1 VLTVQNAADQA
12 RRTMKSRLLLLW
24 WMLMALAYAAA
35 LMLVPALR
43 GYRLPIPYAVP
54 IFDMPF
60 VFVGIGVGYLCLE
73 RHRVRQDF
81 GSAAL
86 GASLWLAA
94 LLAAAHIL
102 AQPDYPISPGV
113 DAGIA
118 PYFFFLS
125 YLCALAGI
133 ALATY
138 YGDRPLPMSDRARVQ
153 TGIGVFVLSLV
164 IVMVVIAIKPLLPSM
179 VMRPGRLTPFA
190 ISVAAVTYGVVG
202 LWVLIGSRR
211 RLLAPDSGPVTKFYL
226 LAAFIWLLGLVGF
239 LAHPYRYAVS
249 WYLGGFARPIGVA
262 VVFVSLLRE
271 QAWLY
276 RELRGNLYRLKETQA
291 QLIQASKM
299 TALGTLVSGVA
310 HELNNPLTTISLS
323 AQLLQRQAD
332 VAPEVRGRIDA
343 IGEECDRAS
352 RIIRDML
359 TFARRQET
367 ERQSVDLNVVVEATL
382 SRQARALELD
392 NIRVAKALEP
402 ALPPVWADSRQLEQ
416 VLLNLVS
423 NAAHAMK
430 SSHGHGVLTVRTTR
444 HGDEVNV
451 EVTDS
456 GPGIPAEHLGNIFD
470 PFFTTKPTGEGTGLG
485 LSLALGII
493 TEHGGRLTA
502 ANVPGSG
509 ARFVISLP
517 LGEHSTVA
525 ASPAPQM
532 PSSVHGAR
540 VLIVDDEDNLRRILC
555 DVLSA
560 SGHRVDE
567 AATGREAIA
576 RIEREDYDFIALDLR
591 LPDIHGSAVWRR
603 VLERGRDTASRVIFI
618 TGDTMSPEAQKF
630 LEEAERPVLRKPF
643 TVDMI
648 QKTIAQ
654 VLSQPPVSESE
665 PSSSDAYGELATRSS
680 VAPDKVVRG

>member
-1 VLTVQNAADQA
+1 MSTAQSGVDQP
-12 RRTMKSRLLLLW
+12 RRTLRSRVLLLW
-24 WMLMALAYAAA
+24 LMLVTLAYEAA
-35 LMLVPALR
+35 LLLVPALR
-43 GYRLPIPYAVP
+43 DYRLPIPYAVP

-125 YLCALAGI
+125 YLSALAGI
-133 ALATY
+133 GLATY
-138 YGDRPLPMSDRARVQ
+138 YGGRPMPMSDRARVQ

-179 VMRPGRLTPFA
+179 VMKPGRLTPFA
-190 ISVAAVTYGVVG
+190 VWAAAVTYGCVG
-202 LWVLIGSRR
+202 VF
-211 RLLAPDSGPVTKFYL
+211 LLLGRKRSLAREGDLVAKFYL
-226 LAAFIWLLGLVGF
+226 VAGFIWLLGLLGF
-239 LAHPYRYAVS
+239 LTHPYRYAVS

-271 QAWLY
+271 QVWLY
-276 RELRGNLYRLKETQA
+276 AELRQNLQRLKETQA

-323 AQLLQRQAD
+323 AQLLQRQTD
-332 VAPEVRGRIDA
+332 VVPQIRDRVDA
-343 IGEECDRAS
+343 ISHECGRAS

-367 ERQSVDLNVVVEATL
+367 ERRRIDLNGVVKATL

-392 NIRVAKALEP
+392 NIRIVKALEP
-402 ALPPVWADSRQLEQ
+402 ALPPVWADSPQLEQ
-416 VLLNLVS
+416 VLLNLYS

-430 SSHGHGVLTVRTTR
+430 STHGRGVLTVRTTR
-444 HGDEVNV
+444 RGEEVNV
-451 EVTDS
+451 EITDN
-456 GPGIPAEHLGNIFD
+456 GPGIPAEHLANIFD

-517 LGEHSTVA
+517 LGEQGDVA
-525 ASPAPQM
+525 ASAAPEI
-532 PSSVHGAR
+532 PSSVQEAR
-540 VLIVDDEDNLRRILC
+540 VLIVDDEENLRRILC
-555 DVLSA
+555 DVLSG

-567 AATGREAIA
+567 AATAREAIA
-576 RIEREDYDFIALDLR
+576 KIEQHDYDFIALDLR
-591 LPDIHGSAVWRR
+591 LPDMHGSAVWRR
-603 VLERGRDTASRVIFI
+603 ILERSRETASRVVFI

-630 LEEAERPVLRKPF
+630 LEEAGRPVLRKPF

-648 QKTIAQ
+648 QTTIAQ
-654 VLSQPPVSESE
+654 VLSQPPVSEIE
-665 PSSSDAYGELATRSS
+665 PSSSDACGVLVHTS
-680 VAPDKVVRG
+680 

>member
-1 VLTVQNAADQA
+1 
-12 RRTMKSRLLLLW
+12 MLLW
-24 WMLMALAYAAA
+24 LTLIAFAYEAA
-35 LMLVPALR
+35 LVLVPALR
-43 GYRLPIPYAVP
+43 DYRLPIPYAVP

-125 YLCALAGI
+125 YLSALAGI

-138 YGDRPLPMSDRARVQ
+138 CGGRPLPMSDRARVQ

-164 IVMVVIAIKPLLPSM
+164 IVMAVIAVKPLLPSL

-190 ISVAAVTYGVVG
+190 VWAAAVTYGLVG
-202 LWVLIGSRR
+202 VLLLLGRKRSRGR
-211 RLLAPDSGPVTKFYL
+211 DGDLVSKFYL
-226 LAAFIWLLGLVGF
+226 VAAFIWLLGLLGF
-239 LAHPYRYAVS
+239 LTHPYRYAVS

-262 VVFVSLLRE
+262 FVFVSLLRE
-271 QAWLY
+271 QVWLY
-276 RELRGNLYRLKETQA
+276 AELRGNLQRLKETQA

-299 TALGTLVSGVA
+299 SALGTLVSGVA

-332 VAPEVRGRIDA
+332 VAPEIRNRVDA
-343 IGEECDRAS
+343 ISSECDRAS

-359 TFARRQET
+359 TFARRSEP
-367 ERQSVDLNVVVEATL
+367 ERRRIDLNAVVDATL
-382 SRQARALELD
+382 ARQARALELD
-392 NIRVAKALEP
+392 SIRVVKALEP
-402 ALPPVWADSRQLEQ
+402 ALPSMWADSCQLEQ
-416 VLLNLVS
+416 VLLNLYS

-430 SSHGHGVLTVRTTR
+430 AAHGRGVLTVRTMR
-444 HGDEVNV
+444 RAEEVDV
-451 EVTDS
+451 EITDS
-456 GPGIPAEHLGNIFD
+456 GPGIPAEHLAKIFD
-470 PFFTTKPTGEGTGLG
+470 PFFTTKPAGEGTGLG
-485 LSLALGII
+485 LSLVLGII
-493 TEHGGRLTA
+493 TEHGGRMTA

-517 LGEHSTVA
+517 LREQAEA
-525 ASPAPQM
+525 AATPAAEM
-532 PSSVHGAR
+532 PSSAQGAR
-540 VLIVDDEDNLRRILC
+540 ILIVDDEENLRRILRE
-555 DVLSA
+555 VLSR
-560 SGHRVDE
+560 SGHQVDE
-567 AATGREAIA
+567 AATGREAIV
-576 RIEREDYDFIALDLR
+576 RIERQDYDFVALDLR
-591 LPDIHGSAVWRR
+591 LPDMHGSAVWRQI
-603 VLERGRDTASRVIFI
+603 LERSQETASRVVFI

-630 LEEAERPVLRKPF
+630 LEKTERPVLRKPF

-648 QKTIAQ
+648 QKAIAA
-654 VLSQPPVSESE
+654 VLSQPRVMQNESS
-665 PSSSDAYGELATRSS
+665 PINSRGELVHTS
-680 VAPDKVVRG
+680 